1 MFLLY
6 FDQSKSCSF
15 AHKLLI
21 ITITFNPS
29 QNILY
34 ITRERERERESERD
48 TERDRYSLF
57 EKEFCVVSRSCKT
70 GN

>member
-21 ITITFNPS
+21 ITITFIS
-29 QNILY
+29 TQSILE
-34 ITRERERERESERD
+34 ITRERERERERGRER
-48 TERDRYSLF
+48 
-57 EKEFCVVSRSCKT
+57 VV
-70 GN
+70 

>member
-34 ITRERERERESERD
+34 ITGERERERERVREILRETDIVCLKKSFV
-48 TERDRYSLF
+48 L
-57 EKEFCVVSRSCKT
+57 
-70 GN
+70 

>member
-21 ITITFNPS
+21 ITITFNS
-29 QNILY
+29 TQSIQE
-34 ITRERERERESERD
+34 ITAEREREREKKREWEGVGWDEEIVCLKKS
-48 TERDRYSLF
+48 F
-57 EKEFCVVSRSCKT
+57 V
-70 GN
+70 

>member
-34 ITRERERERESERD
+34 ITRGRERERERERD
-48 TERDRYSLF
+48 TERDSLF

>member
-21 ITITFNPS
+21 ITITFNS
-29 QNILY
+29 TQNILE
-34 ITRERERERESERD
+34 ITRERERERERKRERD
-48 TERDRYSLF
+48 GRDVEIVCLKKSF
-57 EKEFCVVSRSCKT
+57 V
-70 GN
+70 